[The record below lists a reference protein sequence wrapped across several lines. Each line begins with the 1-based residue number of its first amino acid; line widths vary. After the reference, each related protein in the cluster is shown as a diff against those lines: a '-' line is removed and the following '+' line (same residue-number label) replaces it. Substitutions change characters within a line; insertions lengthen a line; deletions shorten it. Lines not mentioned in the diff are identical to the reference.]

1 MIDEA
6 ELRELLEEAAAFF
19 EVPADGEARVLA
31 AATTPVEQKQRARR
45 FRVPRLGA
53 IGAVAVLIAVGGIFV
68 LGTMV
73 GSRQGTPGFKG
84 AALPRFAG
92 GAGSQGTTGGA
103 AVADGSNGVAGPNQ
117 DAGSAGASGAAGAAP
132 AQGAPSQ
139 APAPA
144 PSDTAKVIKTGAV
157 AIEVRKGAVGP
168 TMTRLTDLATGFGG
182 YVSETKTAEAADNP
196 TGSATLRVPVGTF
209 ENLLSGVRALGTVKS
224 VTTHGQD
231 VTAQY
236 VDIQARLNASKA
248 TLDQLYTIMR
258 RATAIGD
265 VLAIQD
271 QINQTQTNIDQL
283 QGQLNVLND
292 QASYAALA
300 VDVAQHGSAAPG
312 APAPKVGLAKALD
325 DGRHG
330 FTHGV
335 EWIIAHSGTALLLL
349 FVAAAAIVAIR
360 FGWPRLRRRL
370 V

>member
-6 ELRELLEEAAAFF
+6 ELRQLLEEAATYF
-19 EVPADGEARVLA
+19 EVPADGQTRVMA
-31 AATTPVEQKQRARR
+31 AATAPAEPKRR
-45 FRVPRLGA
+45 SPLRRLPRLGA

-73 GSRQGTPGFKG
+73 GSRNTSPKTASARQPG
-84 AALPRFAG
+84 
-92 GAGSQGTTGGA
+92 GSGLAIPYTSG
-103 AVADGSNGVAGPNQ
+103 
-117 DAGSAGASGAAGAAP
+117 GSAGAAGGSASDAGAAGGLGVARAAQP
-132 AQGAPSQ
+132 V
-139 APAPA
+139 PAPA
-144 PSDTAKVIKTGAV
+144 PSDTAKVVKTGSV

-168 TMTRLTDLATGFGG
+168 TITRLTGLATGLGG
-182 YVSETKTAEAADNP
+182 YVSETKTAEDADNP
-196 TGSATLRVPVGTF
+196 TGSATLRVPVSTF
-209 ENLLSGVRALGTVKS
+209 ENLVASVRALGTVKS

-258 RATAIGD
+258 RATAVGD
-265 VLAIQD
+265 ILAVQD

-312 APAPKVGLAKALD
+312 PPATKVGLAKALD

-349 FVAAAAIVAIR
+349 LIAAVVAVVIR
-360 FGWPRLRRRL
+360 LGWPRVRRRF